1 MTTLQVMEVALAAMK
16 RQAAAIAKVI
26 KSKSELLQHF
36 RQKIEAAEA
45 EGAAPGAGAPGAASE
60 ALSDRQVADLKRNA
74 TEVAAEVDAKEREL
88 ADIRQELAGLAA
100 PGGGAAP
107 EAVAAAARAPPSASE
122 AALVEETAGEPAGAP
137 RAPDGADALPRSP
150 AREDGV
156 APGDESPAL
165 KRGRDDAFAP
175 EDEPDEK
182 AAKVDDAPAESESL
196 DGAAAERE
204 VPEESP
210 GRAPLEAVRD
220 PSAPLVT
227 PSAGD
232 GSAALTRELKLYGSL
247 VPSGDV
253 LEVRGWDATW
263 KKSYGA
269 KFPKKALDAWFPE
282 TAFDP
287 WDSEDWDDCKGRIAA
302 VMTKKLG
309 RGEKHIAGFCTLKLG
324 CQKLNKKLTL
334 YISDLVM
341 EKPGRSG
348 EMTGNFFPL
357 LKAKIRE
364 RFSDSDVRR
373 LAMVIQVE
381 NRASEAVATSLGFK
395 SIKRYLKKRTLED
408 FYEPHKPP
416 EDLKTVLVYEKDI
429 DSE

>member
-1 MTTLQVMEVALAAMK
+1 MVLAVMK
-16 RQAAAIAKVI
+16 RQAAAIAKEI
-26 KSKSELLQHF
+26 ESKSDMLQYF
-36 RQKIEAAEA
+36 RQLIEAAEA
-45 EGAAPGAGAPGAASE
+45 GGAAPGAGAPGAASE
-60 ALSDRQVADLKRNA
+60 ALSDRQVAFFKRKV
-74 TEVAAEVDAKEREL
+74 TELAAEVDAKEREL
-88 ADIRQELAGLAA
+88 ADIRQELAGLVA

-107 EAVAAAARAPPSASE
+107 EADAAAARAPPSASE
-122 AALVEETAGEPAGAP
+122 APLVKETAGEPAGAP

-156 APGDESPAL
+156 ASGDESLAL

-204 VPEESP
+204 APEESP
-210 GRAPLEAVRD
+210 GRAPSEAVRD
-220 PSAPLVT
+220 PSVPLVT

-247 VPSGDV
+247 VPSGGDV

-269 KFPKKALDAWFPE
+269 KFPKKALNAWFPE
-282 TAFDP
+282 TNFGR
-287 WDSEDWDDCKGRIAA
+287 WDGDDWNLCKGRIAA

-309 RGEKHIAGFCTLKLG
+309 RGEKHIAGFCMLKLG
-324 CQKLNKKLTL
+324 CQKLNKTVTL

-364 RFSDSDVRR
+364 RFPGADVRR
-373 LAMVIQVE
+373 LAMVIEVGNE
-381 NRASEAVATSLGFK
+381 ASKAAATSLGFK
-395 SIKRYLKKRTLED
+395 SINSRNKMKTLKD
-408 FYEPHKPP
+408 FYAPEPYT
-416 EDLKTVLVYEKDI
+416 EDPDELLVYEYKI
-429 DSE
+429 KKTAAA

>member
-16 RQAAAIAKVI
+16 RQAAAIAKEI
-26 KSKSELLQHF
+26 ELKSDLLQYF
-36 RQKIEAAEA
+36 RQRIEAAEA
-45 EGAAPGAGAPGAASE
+45 GGAAPGAGSPGAASE
-60 ALSDRQVADLKRNA
+60 ALSDRQVASFKRQA
-74 TEVAAEVDAKEREL
+74 TELTAEVDAKEREL

-107 EAVAAAARAPPSASE
+107 EADAAAARAPPSASE
-122 AALVEETAGEPAGAP
+122 APLVKETAGEPEAAP

-150 AREDGV
+150 AREVGV
-156 APGDESPAL
+156 VPGDESLAL

-210 GRAPLEAVRD
+210 GRAPSEAVRD
-220 PSAPLVT
+220 PSVPLVT

-232 GSAALTRELKLYGSL
+232 GSAALTRELKLYGSFDS
-247 VPSGDV
+247 SGDV

-269 KFPKKALDAWFPE
+269 KFPKKALEAWFPE
-282 TAFDP
+282 TNFGRWNRD
-287 WDSEDWDDCKGRIAA
+287 DWNLCKGRIAA

-309 RGEKHIAGFCTLKLG
+309 RGEKHIAGFCMLKLG
-324 CQKLNKKLTL
+324 CQNLNETVTL
-334 YISDLVM
+334 YISDLIM

-364 RFSDSDVRR
+364 RFADSDVRR
-373 LAMVIQVE
+373 LVISIKAG
-381 NRASEAVATSLGFK
+381 NKASKAAATKLGFK
-395 SIKRYLKKRTLED
+395 SIKRFLNKRTLED
-408 FYEPHKPP
+408 FYEPQ
-416 EDLKTVLVYEKDI
+416 TVPKNETVYEKDI